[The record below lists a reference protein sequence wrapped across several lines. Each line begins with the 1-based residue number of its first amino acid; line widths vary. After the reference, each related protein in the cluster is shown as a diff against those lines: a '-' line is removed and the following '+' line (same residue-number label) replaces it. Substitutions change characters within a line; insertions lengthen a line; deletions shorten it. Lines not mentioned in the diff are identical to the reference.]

1 MGNSL
6 LRENRRLQNTQ
17 GMPWKL
23 RNQNTRQRTSR
34 CWDCYFA
41 EGCFC
46 LSWKKLH
53 IFKARQDSQKENE
66 RMSSAPIQNKAN
78 QSSSEDLCYTL
89 IDHNFLRKRP
99 SENSVEGCYEN
110 VSLKTER
117 PRASLGGTETE
128 YSLLH
133 VPSTPR
139 HPPPPEA
146 IVHNRHDP
154 RLQTTK
160 LVASCRRGHPCTEE
174 KTSMCQRRQLAPHSS
189 DLLALQAP
197 PTPPPCHPPP
207 PGSVQADPV
216 DAVTAESEEKD
227 RLHFR

>member
-23 RNQNTRQRTSR
+23 RNQNTGQRTSR
-34 CWDCYFA
+34 
-41 EGCFC
+41 
-46 LSWKKLH
+46 KKLH

-66 RMSSAPIQNKAN
+66 RMSSAPIQDKAN

-89 IDHNFLRKRP
+89 IDHNFPRKRP
-99 SENSVEGCYEN
+99 SENSAEGCYEN
-110 VSLKTER
+110 ISLKTER
-117 PRASLGGTETE
+117 PREFLGGTETE

-146 IVHNRHDP
+146 P
-154 RLQTTK
+154 R
-160 LVASCRRGHPCTEE
+160 PCS
-174 KTSMCQRRQLAPHSS
+174 TSTL
-189 DLLALQAP
+189 
-197 PTPPPCHPPP
+197 TPPN
-207 PGSVQADPV
+207 
-216 DAVTAESEEKD
+216 TK
-227 RLHFR
+227 

>member
-1 MGNSL
+1 MVSGWPEPHSPVSELLKGGTKGTERMGNSL

-23 RNQNTRQRTSR
+23 RNQNTRRRTSR

-66 RMSSAPIQNKAN
+66 RMSSAPIQDKAN

-89 IDHNFLRKRP
+89 IDHNFLRKRL
-99 SENSVEGCYEN
+99 SENSAEGCYEN

-139 HPPPPEA
+139 RPPPPESEYELLVPSK
-146 IVHNRHDP
+146 IPFHS
-154 RLQTTK
+154 LQQ
-160 LVASCRRGHPCTEE
+160 SC
-174 KTSMCQRRQLAPHSS
+174 SLM
-189 DLLALQAP
+189 P
-197 PTPPPCHPPP
+197 P
-207 PGSVQADPV
+207 
-216 DAVTAESEEKD
+216 SETQFSC
-227 RLHFR
+227 L